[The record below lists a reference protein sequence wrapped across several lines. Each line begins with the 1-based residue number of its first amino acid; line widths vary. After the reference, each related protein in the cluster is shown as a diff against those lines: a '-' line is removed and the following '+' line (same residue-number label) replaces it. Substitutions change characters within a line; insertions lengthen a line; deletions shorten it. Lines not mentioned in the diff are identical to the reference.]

1 MTDQPYAMSE
11 ATDLLGEYEPEEAD
25 ALLEAL
31 VESDGAEFAEA
42 RRGRSRGR
50 TPQRQPARADFQRN
64 GQGIKALNDR
74 INALDARLNQTVN
87 VVAKDRLA
95 VRRLEKL
102 TKIDGALDLVSS
114 FDGTSLDTFQLLRGS
129 VKSGF
134 LGEPKGALG
143 NPAVIGAIGLLLR
156 NPGILGQ
163 VLGRK

>member
-25 ALLEAL
+25 AMLEAL
-31 VESDGAEFAEA
+31 VESDGAQFGEA

-50 TPQRQPARADFQRN
+50 TPQRQPGTDFQRN

-74 INALDARLNQTVN
+74 INSLDAKLNQTVA
-87 VVAKDRLA
+87 VVARDRVA
-95 VRRLEKL
+95 VRRLDKL
-102 TKIDGALDLVSS
+102 VKIDGALDLVSS
-114 FDGTSLDTFQLLRGS
+114 FDGNSLNAFQLLRGS
-129 VKSGF
+129 LKSGF

-143 NPAVIGAIGLLLR
+143 NPAVIGGIGLLLQ